1 MADRPDDDTERVS
14 SSQGKQTHEV
24 GESSRPPPSDDDLFK
39 TQVVA
44 AVTMFSQVM
53 QNPKFLAFLQP
64 LLPSQPVGS
73 QEQRPESVKAQVQ
86 VNHTANSMETPVHLL
101 ETMQSPRPMPNAHD
115 RWRKH
120 QVYKRCQFSPPP
132 FNIQILALMDKEI
145 DYRLCNKFFQHL
157 QYILGILEGDQC
169 FKAWLVIRLETN
181 FIRQEQCLGEDK

>member
-24 GESSRPPPSDDDLFK
+24 GESSRPPQSDDDLFK

-44 AVTMFSQVM
+44 AATMFSQVM

-73 QEQRPESVKAQVQ
+73 QEQRPEPVKAQVQ

-101 ETMQSPRPMPNAHD
+101 ETMQSPSPMPNAH
-115 RWRKH
+115 
-120 QVYKRCQFSPPP
+120 
-132 FNIQILALMDKEI
+132 E
-145 DYRLCNKFFQHL
+145 
-157 QYILGILEGDQC
+157 
-169 FKAWLVIRLETN
+169 
-181 FIRQEQCLGEDK
+181 